1 MTNRRELADF
11 LRRRRE
17 LLRPSDVGLP
27 DGLRR
32 RTPGL
37 RREEAASLA
46 GVSTDHYTR
55 LEQARGSA
63 PSETVLSAIARA
75 LQCDL
80 DQRDH
85 LFYLAGMTP
94 PQRHAG
100 SFVRPGLIALAQR
113 LTDIPVLICTDIG
126 EIAWCN
132 PLAAALM
139 PPLPEQ
145 PGRGRNLI
153 WRWFA
158 QPDVR
163 PAPPEDWARMSAGH
177 VMDLRA
183 TYARRAGDPDI
194 TSLVADLL
202 DASEEFRGLWERHEV
217 AVRRADVKT
226 FIHPEVGA
234 ITVRCEVLL
243 TESADVMLLAHF
255 PAEGT
260 DAAEKLRLLRVIG
273 TQDFDVTARREG
285 ASPTGG

>member
-1 MTNRRELADF
+1 MIDRRELADF

-37 RREEAASLA
+37 RREEVASLA

-63 PSETVLSAIARA
+63 PSESVLSAIARA
-75 LQCDL
+75 LHCDL

-94 PQRHAG
+94 PARRAG
-100 SFVRPGLIALAQR
+100 GYVRPGLIALARR

-153 WRWFA
+153 WRWFV
-158 QPDVR
+158 QPDLR
-163 PAPPEDWARMSAGH
+163 PAPPEDWDRMSAGH

-194 TSLVADLL
+194 TSLVDDLL
-202 DASEEFRGLWERHEV
+202 AASEEFRGLWERHEV

-226 FIHPEVGA
+226 FDHPEVGA

-243 TESADVMLLAHF
+243 AEDADVKLLAYF

-260 DAAEKLRLLRVIG
+260 DAAERLELLRVIG
-273 TQDFDVTARREG
+273 TQDFEVTSG
-285 ASPTGG
+285 SSPT